1 MEKKHIPSGDALEKV
16 IAIVLLSIV
25 FVSFSLER
33 FAKTP
38 PTVNKPL
45 ELRLA
50 IAEAY
55 QIRSISSKSILG

>member
-1 MEKKHIPSGDALEKV
+1 M
-16 IAIVLLSIV
+16 VLLSIV
-25 FVSFSLER
+25 FVSFAVVR

-50 IAEAY
+50 MLEAY
-55 QIRSISSKSILG
+55 KNKIQTNKRKKKKKTALLVLVLQ